1 MEDNITNIGLKD
13 ELIKELKE
21 IFSSNPNI
29 ESVILYGSRAKGNFK
44 NGSDIDLA
52 IKGKELILK
61 DIYSLQN
68 KIDDLNLPYTF
79 DIQIYDNIKEPALK
93 DHINRVGIVIYTK

>member
-1 MEDNITNIGLKD
+1 MQDNITNIGLKE
-13 ELIKELKE
+13 ELIKELKQ
-21 IFSSNPNI
+21 IFSSSENI
-29 ESVILYGSRAKGNFK
+29 ESVILFGSRAKENFK

-52 IKGKELILK
+52 IKGKDLILK

-79 DIQIYDNIKEPALK
+79 DIQIYNDIKEPALK
-93 DHINRVGIVIYTK
+93 EHIDRVGIVIYTK